1 MPRPQ
6 VLDDTVYTGHMAK
19 LETWERSCRCDFM
32 PGGGGGH
39 HALFVSGEGEA
50 HVEIFYFLECRERKG
65 KGLGEGQLFK
75 LLLIFLC
82 VCVYAGG
89 SGYMPACLS
98 AH

>member
-1 MPRPQ
+1 MTPCILGTWPSWRP
-6 VLDDTVYTGHMAK
+6 
-19 LETWERSCRCDFM
+19 ERGAAAVISCLW
-32 PGGGGGH
+32 GH